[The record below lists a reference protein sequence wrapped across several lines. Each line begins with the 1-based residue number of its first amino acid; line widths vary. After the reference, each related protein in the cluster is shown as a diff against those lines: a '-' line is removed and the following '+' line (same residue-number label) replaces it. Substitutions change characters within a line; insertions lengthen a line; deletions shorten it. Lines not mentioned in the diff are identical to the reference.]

1 MTDSPTAE
9 MLRVSPTAIWLRK
22 NIKVILSIGLTSIV
36 WLVVQS
42 FSVGAYREKIDQMDK
57 HMESIDKKAD
67 EEKNDRQ
74 EIKTTLSQI
83 ATTVKGM
90 DARLGRVEDWRD
102 GIRRDVQDANAVK
115 IPKLTQGHRAKH
127 P

>member
-1 MTDSPTAE
+1 VNEETIRTKALNYTRDH
-9 MLRVSPTAIWLRK
+9 L
-22 NIKVILSIGLTSIV
+22 KVIVSVGLTSIV

-57 HMESIDKKAD
+57 HMESIDQKQEAKAD
-67 EEKNDRQ
+67 VERQDRQ
-74 EIKTTLSQI
+74 QMKDDLSEIKTT
-83 ATTVKGM
+83 VRGM

-115 IPKLTQGHRAKH
+115 IPKLTMGHRTRK
-127 P
+127 

>member
-1 MTDSPTAE
+1 MNEETIRTKALNYTRDH
-9 MLRVSPTAIWLRK
+9 L
-22 NIKVILSIGLTSIV
+22 KVIVSVGLTSIV

-57 HMESIDKKAD
+57 HMESIDQKQEAKAD
-67 EEKNDRQ
+67 VERQDRQ
-74 EIKTTLSQI
+74 QMKDDLSEIKTT
-83 ATTVKGM
+83 VRGM

-115 IPKLTQGHRAKH
+115 IPKLTMGHRTRK
-127 P
+127 